1 MLIDNFYIPQKLTK
15 MKALITL
22 GAISLIVLTGMFSF
36 TLFLKDQFL
45 TSGLFT
51 AACLLTISFSISA
64 VKPLE
69 REDKEIKE

>member
-1 MLIDNFYIPQKLTK
+1 

-22 GAISLIVLTGMFSF
+22 AAISLIVITGMFSY
-36 TLFLKDQFL
+36 TLFEKDQFL

-51 AACLLTISFSISA
+51 AACLLTISISISS

-69 REDKEIKE
+69 TEEGEIKE